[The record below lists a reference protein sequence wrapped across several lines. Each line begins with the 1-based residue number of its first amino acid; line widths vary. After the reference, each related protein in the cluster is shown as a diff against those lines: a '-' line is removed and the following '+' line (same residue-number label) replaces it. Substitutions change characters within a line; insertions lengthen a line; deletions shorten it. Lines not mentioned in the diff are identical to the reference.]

1 MPSSGLSKK
10 IAFFSIMMVSR
21 GEDPENGLRR
31 SVRMRARCKL
41 DKLRR
46 ALCEGNEL
54 ELRHERRALGVEVQY
69 LVFFIALRA
78 AEKGEKRS
86 VCSVFFFCV
95 TMKGRVSETRVNES
109 ESRR

>member
-1 MPSSGLSKK
+1 
-10 IAFFSIMMVSR
+10 
-21 GEDPENGLRR
+21 
-31 SVRMRARCKL
+31 MRARCKL